1 MLKYCD
7 ILLKLL
13 RDVKVYNKK
22 LASLRKVRQ
31 KNITNTPKHNHL
43 LREQT
48 MYFLNSK
55 RLQDLKVTVILKK
68 YVNRDEIA
76 FLITK
81 I

>member
-1 MLKYCD
+1 MLNYCP

-13 RDVKVYNKK
+13 RDVKVSNKK
-22 LASLRKVRQ
+22 NGEPQKGSP

-68 YVNRDEIA
+68 IC
-76 FLITK
+76 K
-81 I
+81 S

>member
-13 RDVKVYNKK
+13 RDVKVSNKK
-22 LASLRKVRQ
+22 IWRASERFA
-31 KNITNTPKHNHL
+31 KNITNTPKYNHL

-76 FLITK
+76 FLIPK

>member
-1 MLKYCD
+1 MS
-7 ILLKLL
+7 
-13 RDVKVYNKK
+13 NKK
-22 LASLRKVRQ
+22 ISEPQKGSP